1 LGYPPM
7 GNCRLLAVLHRLHSM
22 KQPMGRSCSSKPSQ
36 RLRRRSSL
44 LQATIELPIHL
55 PFSAHPSQLSGT
67 DTART
72 IVYRESEHGRTMTAK
87 LPDDDG
93 ECSGTYQLG
102 DQQGGTWAVA
112 CTNGLSA
119 SGSIVAFGANKGT
132 KGEGRDTQGRQVRFT
147 VGETK
152 QKYKA
157 N

>member
-1 LGYPPM
+1 M
-7 GNCRLLAVLHRLHSM
+7 QQQAQSTIA
-22 KQPMGRSCSSKPSQ
+22 
-36 RLRRRSSL
+36 
-44 LQATIELPIHL
+44 ATIEPAASNDRVAHQSSVQRAPIAVEWDGYRSL
-55 PFSAHPSQLSGT
+55 IAG
-67 DTART
+67 T
-72 IVYRESEHGRTMTAK
+72 IVYRESEHGGTVTAK

-102 DQQGGTWAVA
+102 DQQSGTWAVA

-119 SGSIVAFGANKGT
+119 SGSIVAFGANKGA